1 MINLFDPVHPG
12 VFIREMFMEPFEI
25 SAADL
30 SEKLHVSP
38 STLSRVLNGKADLSV
53 EMALRLSRVL
63 GRSAESW
70 INMQTHYSLNASR
83 KSPNVIKEL
92 DELVPIFLYIKKRPL
107 YAAFFYL
114 DYQGSTSYRHIKTKK
129 PKGKVVFSKV
139 QQPASF

>member
-1 MINLFDPVHPG
+1 MINLVEPVHPG

-70 INMQTHYSLNASR
+70 INMQTQYSLNASR

-92 DELVPIFLYIKKRPL
+92 DELVPIF
-107 YAAFFYL
+107 
-114 DYQGSTSYRHIKTKK
+114 
-129 PKGKVVFSKV
+129 
-139 QQPASF
+139 

>member
-1 MINLFDPVHPG
+1 MINLVDPVHPG

-63 GRSAESW
+63 GRSA
-70 INMQTHYSLNASR
+70 
-83 KSPNVIKEL
+83 
-92 DELVPIFLYIKKRPL
+92 
-107 YAAFFYL
+107 
-114 DYQGSTSYRHIKTKK
+114 
-129 PKGKVVFSKV
+129 
-139 QQPASF
+139 

>member
-1 MINLFDPVHPG
+1 MINLVDPVHPG
-12 VFIREMFMEPFEI
+12 VFIREMFMEPLEI

-30 SEKLHVSP
+30 SEKLHVSS

-70 INMQTHYSLNASR
+70 INMQTQYSLNASR

-92 DELVPIFLYIKKRPL
+92 DELVPIF
-107 YAAFFYL
+107 
-114 DYQGSTSYRHIKTKK
+114 
-129 PKGKVVFSKV
+129 
-139 QQPASF
+139 